1 MKCPLLLVY
10 FLSVW
15 LSQGYPARVLAAL
28 VVGLSFAPQTRMGV
42 NFIAMCF
49 SSPRSIYELFSH
61 RCHRAAS

>member
-15 LSQGYPARVLAAL
+15 LSQGYPARVLAAI
-28 VVGLSFAPQTRMGV
+28 VVGLGFYSQTYGGV
-42 NFIAMCF
+42 NFVALYF